1 MQVTA
6 SKDPESSAFAAH
18 GSFCVPAEPHV
29 SQLTEPVSGITAQS
43 WSSHAPQLTD
53 SPPRVMQHLG
63 STAHSPPHP
72 VPQWTEEV
80 SEIVPQSLSDSM
92 LQLAT
97 SSSNI
102 VMQSWSS
109 PEPQG
114 TESHSLVRVQSL
126 PSSAPQLTESPAET
140 TEHLPSRP
148 VPHLTES
155 SSGNTAR
162 SQISLVFHTT
172 NSSSEITAISQV
184 SPVPQLTESLSGT
197 RAQSLSSAMDQHT
210 IGASDNQAAQQASS
224 TDGGDENDASSDMK
238 APSSIN
244 AEESPTPQLGA
255 AAAPYTDH
263 HSTDVDTNVNAVKES
278 AVDAANGIDMTG
290 IEPGKVRRMPTLLSD
305 VARKGISDSEL
316 IADAQTRNQSS
327 VDLARLEQQA
337 GISAVQQSR
346 ADVAASQS
354 VGEVV
359 HKTAQSGDWQIVGS
373 KRTWGNSRL
382 ITYYSFTSSNSSI
395 PERPG
400 DGKGSLRN
408 RKLSKLQA
416 RTRRRQRKRKMKHEE
431 EQQAQS

>member
-1 MQVTA
+1 
-6 SKDPESSAFAAH
+6 
-18 GSFCVPAEPHV
+18 
-29 SQLTEPVSGITAQS
+29 
-43 WSSHAPQLTD
+43 
-53 SPPRVMQHLG
+53 
-63 STAHSPPHP
+63 
-72 VPQWTEEV
+72 
-80 SEIVPQSLSDSM
+80 
-92 LQLAT
+92 
-97 SSSNI
+97 
-102 VMQSWSS
+102 MQSQSS

-140 TEHLPSRP
+140 TERLPSRP

-155 SSGNTAR
+155 SSGDTAR
-162 SQISLVFHTT
+162 SQFSLVPHTT
-172 NSSSEITAISQV
+172 NSSSGITAISQV

-197 RAQSLSSAMDQHT
+197 RAQSLSSAINQHT

-224 TDGGDENDASSDMK
+224 TDGGYENDASFDMK
-238 APSSIN
+238 APSSID

-278 AVDAANGIDMTG
+278 AVDAASGIDMTG
-290 IEPGKVRRMPTLLSD
+290 IEPGKVRRMPSLLSD

-316 IADAQTRNQSS
+316 IADAQTRSQSS
-327 VDLARLEQQA
+327 FDLARLEQQA

-373 KRTWGNSRL
+373 MRTRGNSRL
-382 ITYYSFTSSNSSI
+382 ITDHSFISSNSSI

-400 DGKGSLRN
+400 DGKGPLGN

-416 RTRRRQRKRKMKHEE
+416 RTRRRQRKRKMKREE